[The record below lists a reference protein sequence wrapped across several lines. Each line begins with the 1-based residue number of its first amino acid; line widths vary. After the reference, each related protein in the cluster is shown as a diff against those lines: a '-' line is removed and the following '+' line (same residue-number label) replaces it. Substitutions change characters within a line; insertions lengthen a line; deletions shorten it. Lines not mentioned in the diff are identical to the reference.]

1 MLIVMSIILAASI
14 AAIVYGTFWRKK
26 QPSPGKTDWWQLVSL
41 ILGVNA
47 LVSIQQEA
55 LRFSTN
61 MAWLNS
67 LLVMVAVVVLVTV
80 IRALKR
86 KDIALSAA
94 YKPLRKILAVDVAV
108 LLGSIALMAVQCV
121 TAGLQHRI
129 ANYATLALLILY
141 IIWYM
146 SISVRLRR
154 QHTDIL

>member
-1 MLIVMSIILAASI
+1 MLIVMSIILVASI

-26 QPSPGKTDWWQLVSL
+26 RPSPGKTDWWQLVSL

-67 LLVMVAVVVLVTV
+67 
-80 IRALKR
+80 LKR

-141 IIWYM
+141 VIWYM
-146 SISVRLRR
+146 SISVRLHR
-154 QHTDIL
+154 QHTNVL